1 MIDSTINAI
10 QTKVWGLFLSEQKQF
25 SSMDKSQLQD
35 FIHRAEELIRSPDY
49 SVRVAAEIVRSSCL
63 LELEKL

>member
-10 QTKVWGLFLSEQKQF
+10 QAKVWELFLSEQKQF
-25 SSMDKSQLQD
+25 SGKGKSELND
-35 FIHRAEELIRSPDY
+35 FIHRAEELSRSPDY